1 MSNAKGS
8 TGGGIIVRPPPPRQI
23 VDILVW
29 NQKLRWPQVGGSQPL
44 YGRPERVG
52 DLFGVVFRD
61 GIMGTRMAVVAVV
74 SLICSYWTGSGGWSS
89 GSAGDP
95 WWRWKDL
102 ASDGAFLRGLD
113 NKHSSIV
120 DKFRQLVCCQSLSV
134 ARISNSYVT
143 EASDT
148 RPFHYSHD
156 MYGQHLRAL
165 SWWYWFYSTQY
176 RGHHGHHINA
186 LATRTGVERGTALRK
201 SCELKSNLPVNQV
214 FMIG

>member
-1 MSNAKGS
+1 M
-8 TGGGIIVRPPPPRQI
+8 
-23 VDILVW
+23 
-29 NQKLRWPQVGGSQPL
+29 GGSQPL

-61 GIMGTRMAVVAVV
+61 GIMGTRMAVVAIV

-120 DKFRQLVCCQSLSV
+120 DKFRQLVCCQSFSV
-134 ARISNSYVT
+134 AQISNSYVT

-165 SWWYWFYSTQY
+165 SWWYRFYSTQY

-186 LATRTGVERGTALRK
+186 LATRTRVERGTALRK
-201 SCELKSNLPVNQV
+201 SSGWTTTK
-214 FMIG
+214 MIGYVCFWRTAVNSKAIFQWTKFSWLDKLYHKVFELVRFFCMD